1 MLQEFKPST
10 LSLLLLGLFFAPFT
24 SWSQKNCDC
33 PEFLPLQQQARQST
47 DNQRKDAEL
56 QLQNSKNK
64 GCLPK
69 YYEWLAE
76 SFGYL
81 RELDSSE
88 YYLQKAAKYYSSNG
102 CPDISYQNYYR
113 IAAAVYH
120 NKGDYPSALSI
131 SLKNLAILDQYK
143 DNYEEADCLLMISQ
157 TFNRMKES
165 SKGIVYARKALPF
178 IRELTVPSE
187 KANLLYKVGGKY
199 LWYFQDTK
207 DFKFLDTGEVL
218 TREQLS
224 IGKKINDASILRK
237 GYNLMNG
244 YAHERG
250 NYILA
255 LSYLDSS
262 LATFTPES
270 TDGLKATNFG
280 DKADVLMELGR
291 YKEAQA
297 FADSSLRIKKMS
309 KNPESIAN
317 SYALIYQIA
326 KRRDDY
332 KVALESLEA
341 YVEIQDSL
349 TNVERTKVIN
359 ELEKKYN
366 QAKNEKTIQELAQ
379 QKRIYILLAIAGLLA
394 LVGLIFFIRQ
404 QSLNNKKKMLE
415 AEQRLNRA
423 RINPHF
429 FFNALASLQSMA
441 MEGGN
446 NQSVVSNLSKFSHIM
461 RETLESTYKDYVTIE
476 QETDFLNEYLELQL
490 ARFPDKFTYSI
501 KADANLE
508 PAETL
513 LPAMILQPFVEN
525 SIEHGFKGIGYKG
538 HLSIAFKQE
547 GSHLE
552 IFITDNGR
560 GLADSPVEKNGHISR
575 AMQMIRDRIY
585 LLNIKLKTKA
595 SFTIE
600 NNSDGV
606 GVQVKILLPALYRND
621 AVASE

>member
-1 MLQEFKPST
+1 MPLTIKP
-10 LSLLLLGLFFAPFT
+10 LLLPLFFLVLFFAPNS

-33 PEFLPLQQQARQST
+33 PESIPLLQKARQLAV
-47 DNQRKDAEL
+47 NQRGEGEITLKS
-56 QLQNSKNK
+56 SKNP
-64 GCLPK
+64 GCLPR
-69 YYEWLAE
+69 YYEWRAE
-76 SFGYL
+76 SFGHQ

-88 YYLQKAAKYYSSNG
+88 FYLQMAAKYYTVNG
-102 CPDISYQNYYR
+102 CPEVSYQNYYR

-120 NKGDYPSALSI
+120 NKGDYPSALSF
-131 SLKNLAILDQYK
+131 SLKNLAILDQHK

-165 SKGIVYARKALPF
+165 SKGIAYARKALPI

-199 LWYFQDTK
+199 LWYYQDTK
-207 DFKFLDTGEVL
+207 DFKFIDTGEAL
-218 TREQLS
+218 TREQVAIAKS
-224 IGKKINDASILRK
+224 INDVSILRK
-237 GYNLMNG
+237 GYNLLNG

-250 NYILA
+250 NYTLA
-255 LSYLDSS
+255 LRYLDSS
-262 LATFTPES
+262 LATFNASNIDE
-270 TDGLKATNFG
+270 LKATNFG

-291 YKEAQA
+291 YKEAQV
-297 FADSSLRIKKMS
+297 FADSSLRIKMLG

-317 SYALIYQIA
+317 GYALIYQIA
-326 KRRDDY
+326 KRNTDF
-332 KVALESLEA
+332 KVAMEAMES
-341 YVEIQDSL
+341 YFEIQDSI

-366 QAKNEKTIQELAQ
+366 QAKNEKTIKELAQ
-379 QKRIYILLAIAGLLA
+379 QKRIYILLALAGFLA
-394 LVGLIFFIRQ
+394 LVGLVFFIRQ

-476 QETDFLNEYLELQL
+476 QETDFLSEYLELQL
-490 ARFPDKFTYSI
+490 ARFPKKFTYSI
-501 KADANLE
+501 KTDDDLE
-508 PAETL
+508 PAESL

-525 SIEHGFKGIGYKG
+525 SIEHGFKGIEYKG
-538 HLSIAFKQE
+538 HLSILFKQE
-547 GSHLE
+547 GSHLG
-552 IFITDNGR
+552 IYISDNGR

-595 SFTIE
+595 SFIIE

-606 GVQVKILLPALYRND
+606 GVQVKILLPSLYRSD
-621 AVASE
+621 GLVS

>member
-1 MLQEFKPST
+1 MLLTTKPY
-10 LSLLLLGLFFAPFT
+10 LLPLLFLGLFFAPIT
-24 SWSQKNCDC
+24 AWAQKNCDC
-33 PEFLPLQQQARQST
+33 PESIPLQQKARQLALT
-47 DNQRKDAEL
+47 QRTEEEL
-56 QLQNSKNK
+56 ILKSSKNP

-69 YYEWLAE
+69 YYEWVAE
-76 SFGYL
+76 SFGYK

-88 YYLQKAAKYYSSNG
+88 YYLKKAAKYYETNG

-120 NKGDYPSALSI
+120 NKGDYPSALSF
-131 SLKNLAILDQYK
+131 SLKNLAILEQHK
-143 DNYEEADCLLMISQ
+143 DRYEEADCLLMISQ

-165 SKGIVYARKALPF
+165 SKGIIYARKALPI
-178 IRELTVPSE
+178 IRELKVPFE
-187 KANLLYKVGGKY
+187 RANLLYKLGGKY
-199 LWYFQDTK
+199 LWYYQDTD
-207 DFKFLDTGEVL
+207 DFKFLDTGEAL
-218 TREQLS
+218 TREQLL
-224 IGKKINDASILRK
+224 IGKEINDSSIIRK

-262 LATFTPES
+262 LATFTAGSIDE
-270 TDGLKATNFG
+270 LKATNFG

-291 YKEAQA
+291 YKEAQV
-297 FADSSLRIKKMS
+297 FADSSLTIKKLG

-317 SYALIYQIA
+317 GYALIYQIA

-379 QKRIYILLAIAGLLA
+379 QKRIYILLAIAGFLA
-394 LVGLIFFIRQ
+394 LIGLVFFIRQ

-446 NQSVVSNLSKFSHIM
+446 NQTVISNLSKFSHIM

-476 QETDFLNEYLELQL
+476 QETDFLSEYLELQL
-490 ARFPDKFTYSI
+490 ARFPGKFTYSI
-501 KADANLE
+501 KADDDLE
-508 PAETL
+508 PAEML

-538 HLSIAFKQE
+538 HLSILFKQE
-547 GSHLE
+547 ASHLG
-552 IFITDNGR
+552 IFISDNGR

-600 NNSDGV
+600 NNSDGE
-606 GVQVKILLPALYRND
+606 GVQVKILLPALYRSD
-621 AVASE
+621 GLVSE